1 MKHITLFENYFES
14 DNSSQLFE
22 GIGEASRR
30 FTEDLQ
36 KYVKNNPQGK
46 IVANSCLEL
55 FKAMDGLGTDEDAVY
70 SVFAK
75 IKSKEELAKLIALWD
90 IMDRT
95 YKTSDV
101 AEMIRSLG
109 NLMAGR
115 GDAFAKEISNRWN
128 MFGLGMQD
136 FYKGMIGFATG
147 GDKQKYTEY
156 GTKGKDA
163 GPLVTGYLKARE
175 DFFKKY
181 PDKASTSLSYWL
193 REELDEED
201 LAKVNGMIKKF
212 GIQF

>member
-22 GIGEASRR
+22 GIGEALRI

-46 IVANSCLEL
+46 LIANSCLEL

-95 YKTSDV
+95 YKKSDI

-115 GDAFAKEISNRWN
+115 GDAFAKEISNKWN
-128 MFGLGMQD
+128 MFPLAMKDHFNGM
-136 FYKGMIGFATG
+136 FGFATG

-156 GTKGKDA
+156 AKGHTA

-181 PDKASTSLSYWL
+181 PAKKSTSLSYWL
-193 REELDEED
+193 REELDEEA

>member
-22 GIGEASRR
+22 GNGEGWRI
-30 FTEDLQ
+30 FTEYLQ

-55 FKAMDGLGTDEDAVY
+55 FQAMDGLGTDEDAVY

-90 IMDRT
+90 VMGRD
-95 YKTSDV
+95 YETSDV

-115 GDAFAKEISNRWN
+115 GDAFAKEISNKWN
-128 MFGLGMQD
+128 LFPLAMKDTFSGMFD
-136 FYKGMIGFATG
+136 FDSGWGKKKVYAT
-147 GDKQKYTEY
+147 
-156 GTKGKDA
+156 
-163 GPLVTGYLKARE
+163 GPLVTGYLKARA

-181 PDKASTSLSYWL
+181 PAKASTSLSYWL